1 MKKMFL
7 GICAFSLMYPLMA
20 QHRTVVVADAQTR
33 QPLAGASIDFSNGDG
48 RLSDHNGRI
57 ALSGQSS
64 GKISIS
70 SLGYKTST
78 LPPDAL
84 GDTIFLERY
93 DLFLQPVEVRALR
106 AGDRSPFAHTNVS
119 AKEIAA
125 QNLGQDLPFL
135 LNQTPSVT
143 VNSDAGNGVGY
154 TGIRIRGT
162 DATRINM
169 TLNGIPYNDAE
180 SQGMFLVN
188 LPDFASSV
196 SSIQV
201 QRGVGTSSNGAGA
214 FGASLNVST
223 NEFHGD
229 AYGELNNSYGSF
241 NTWKNTAKAGSGLIN
256 GHFTIDA
263 RLSRISSDG
272 YIDRASTALHSFYVS
287 GAWITPRSSVR
298 LNVFSGKEKTY
309 QAWNGILEQDLA
321 ACRTCNTSGTEKPG
335 EPYKNETDNYQQDH
349 YQLFFNHAFNDR
361 LSLNTAAFLTRGLG
375 YYENYK
381 AGQPFGKYG
390 INNPVIGDSTVEK
403 TDLVRQLWL
412 DNYFYGGVY
421 SLQYKNKGTQ
431 LTVGGGLN
439 KYDGNHYG
447 KVIWADLGFPAAYEW
462 YRHTAFKT
470 DFNLYGKWQQQLT
483 SVGLSSFLDLQYRH
497 VDYRINGF
505 RDNPTLYVNNSYNF
519 FNPKLGLNYRHL
531 NWNLYASLAVANKEP
546 NRDDFEAG
554 VTTQPK
560 YESLY
565 DWELGVEQRR
575 SNASWGLNLYYMRY
589 RNQLV
594 PTGKIN
600 DVGAQTR
607 TNIPQSY
614 RLGAELQGNW
624 RPITWLQLMGNLTIS
639 ENKVLAFTEYVD
651 NWDDGGQQAVSYRKT
666 DIAFSPALI
675 GSASAQFTPFRDADI
690 TLTGKYVGKQ
700 YLDNSANEMR
710 SLEGYYVQDLRLR
723 YTVREKLFHETT
735 FIFQVNNLFNHLYLA
750 NGAVY
755 NYIYNKLSYTD
766 KYVFP
771 MAGINWMAGVNIRL

>member
-7 GICAFSLMYPLMA
+7 GICAFSLMSPLLA
-20 QHRTVVVADAQTR
+20 QNRTVVVADAQTH
-33 QPLAGASIDFSNGDG
+33 QPLQGASIDFSNGDG
-48 RLSDHNGRI
+48 SFSDHNGRI
-57 ALSGQSS
+57 QLSSRT
-64 GKISIS
+64 GKITVS
-70 SLGYKTST
+70 SLGYKTGS
-78 LPPDAL
+78 LPPDAF

-93 DLFLQPVEVRALR
+93 NLFLQPVEVRALR
-106 AGDRSPFAHTNVS
+106 AGDRAPFARTNVS
-119 AKEIAA
+119 AREIAG

-154 TGIRIRGT
+154 TAIRIRGT

-188 LPDFASSV
+188 LPDFASSI

-223 NEFHGD
+223 NEFHEN

-241 NTWKNTAKAGSGLIN
+241 NTWKNTVKAGSGLIN
-256 GHFTIDA
+256 GHFTVDA

-272 YIDRASTALHSFYVS
+272 YIDRASSNLQSFYLS
-287 GAWITPRSSVR
+287 GAWITPASSIR
-298 LNVFSGKEKTY
+298 LNIFSGKEKTY

-321 ACRTCNTSGTEKPG
+321 GCRTCNTSGTDKPG

-361 LSLNTAAFLTRGLG
+361 LSLNVAGFLTRGRG

-381 AGQPFGKYG
+381 AAQSFSKYG
-390 INNPVIGDSTVEK
+390 LGSPVIGDSTIEK

-412 DNYFYGGVY
+412 DNYFYGGIY
-421 SLQYKNKGTQ
+421 SLQYKNKGAQ
-431 LTVGGGLN
+431 LTLGGGIN
-439 KYDGNHYG
+439 RYNGRHYG
-447 KVIWADLGFPAAYEW
+447 RVTWADIGFPVDYEW
-462 YRHTAFKT
+462 YRLTSLKS

-483 SVGLSSFLDLQYRH
+483 TGLSSFIDLQYRH
-497 VDYRINGF
+497 ADYRINGF
-505 RDNPTLYVNNSYNF
+505 RDNPTLYISNSYNF
-519 FNPKLGLNYRHL
+519 FNPKLGFNYRRN
-531 NWNLYASLAVANKEP
+531 NWNAFASLAVANKEP

-554 VTTQPK
+554 AGTQPRP
-560 YESLY
+560 ESLY
-565 DWELGVEQRR
+565 DTELGVEKRHAQ
-575 SNASWGLNLYYMRY
+575 ASWGLTMYYMRY

-594 PTGKIN
+594 LTGRIN
-600 DVGAQTR
+600 DVGAYTR
-607 TNIPQSY
+607 TNIPVSY

-624 RPITWLQLMGNLTIS
+624 RATSWLQFNGNLTIS
-639 ENKVLAFTEYVD
+639 ENKVLDFTEYID
-651 NWDDGGQQAVSYRKT
+651 NWDDGGQQVNHYRKT
-666 DIAFSPALI
+666 DISFSPALI
-675 GSASAQFTPFRDADI
+675 GAAAAQFTPVKDGDI

-700 YLDNSANEMR
+700 YLDNTSNNAR
-710 SLEGYYVQDLRLR
+710 SLAGYYVQDLRLR
-723 YTVREKLFHETT
+723 YTVKEKLFRETT

-750 NGAVY
+750 NGY
-755 NYIYNKLSYTD
+755 TYSYIYDKLPNTEN
-766 KYVFP
+766 YVFP